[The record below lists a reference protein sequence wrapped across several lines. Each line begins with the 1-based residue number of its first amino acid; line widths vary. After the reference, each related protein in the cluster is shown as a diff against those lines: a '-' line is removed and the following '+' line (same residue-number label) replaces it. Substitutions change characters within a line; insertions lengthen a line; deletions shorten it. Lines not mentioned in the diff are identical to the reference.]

1 MFEQVSLSFPTESAA
16 KLNRKQ
22 SEFEE
27 KRIVTFACYGFVSL
41 VNEWPGTVY
50 KNENRVDSCGERDAG
65 PDEHLRNHLHHL
77 LQTHELYLV

>member
-1 MFEQVSLSFPTESAA
+1 M
-16 KLNRKQ
+16 
-22 SEFEE
+22 
-27 KRIVTFACYGFVSL
+27 FACYGFVSL

-77 LQTHELYLV
+77 LQTNKLILTL